1 MFQANL
7 FCKGGLIKKR
17 LLCWNIICQGAAH
30 KELTAG
36 DFYLFPTP
44 SHSTK
49 KKDSCGKVLTHS

>member
-7 FCKGGLIKKR
+7 FCKARLIKTAP
-17 LLCWNIICQGAAH
+17 LLKHHLLWSSPQRI
-30 KELTAG
+30 TAG

-49 KKDSCGKVLTHS
+49 KKDSCRKVLTHP